1 MTLPHLIGLY
11 SPAPGCGKTT
21 LANIL
26 VRDHGYIQI
35 SFASPLKVM
44 VATLLKQLDI
54 PEDRAH
60 RLTYTDKEAPIPE
73 ISSRTTA
80 RHLQRTLGTEWGRQ
94 CVDPELWLKCWEAQ
108 YRRVIAFGEPSGIP
122 GLASDAPI
130 PRVVVDDCR
139 FRNEAELLRGYSG
152 EIWHLHRP
160 GIDASSTHA
169 SDGGLDGYAHFH
181 RHLVNNGTLHDL
193 HQLAAQ
199 LDLTPSLAA

>member
-1 MTLPHLIGLY
+1 MNFPHLIGLY

-21 LANIL
+21 LADIL

-44 VATLLKQLDI
+44 VAALLQQLDI
-54 PEDRAH
+54 PEDRAR

-80 RHLQRTLGTEWGRQ
+80 RHLQRTLGTEWGRS

-108 YRRVIAFGEPSGIP
+108 YRRTIAFGEPSGIP
-122 GLASDAPI
+122 DLAAPI

-139 FRNEAELLRGYSG
+139 FPNEADLLRNYSG
-152 EIWHLHRP
+152 EIWHLSRR
-160 GIDASSTHA
+160 GIDATSTHA
-169 SDGGLDGYAHFH
+169 SDGGLSTYPYFDRY
-181 RHLVNNGTLHDL
+181 LENSGTLHDL
-193 HQLAAQ
+193 KTTLATQ
-199 LDLTPSLAA
+199 LDLTA